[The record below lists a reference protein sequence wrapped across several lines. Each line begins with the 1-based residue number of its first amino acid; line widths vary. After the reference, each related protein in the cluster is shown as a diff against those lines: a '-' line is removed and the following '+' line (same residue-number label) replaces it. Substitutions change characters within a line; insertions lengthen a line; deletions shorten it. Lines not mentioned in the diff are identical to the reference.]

1 MTTTELQ
8 TIKNQTFSSE
18 RALYALR
25 DVRVE
30 GCTFAGKED
39 GESAFKEAKNIE
51 VDGCRFEL
59 RYPFW
64 HTRAFTLSDSV
75 MTETCRAAL
84 WYSSGGKISNLTL
97 TGPKALRECD
107 NIEMAD
113 SRAASAEFGWRC
125 RDIKMKNVEIESEYV
140 FFMSERLELANIK
153 LKGKYSFQYVD
164 GLHITDSELDT
175 KDSFW
180 HAKNVT
186 VENSTVRGEYLG
198 WYSENLTLK
207 NCKIIGTQPF
217 CYCTGLTL
225 INCEMVDCDLAFEY
239 SEVDADTHGHIISIK
254 NPRSGTI
261 AVDSVGEIIR
271 ENEVYP
277 CEGKVIIR
285 EN

>member
-1 MTTTELQ
+1 MKL
-8 TIKNQTFSSE
+8 IKNQTFSSE
-18 RALYALR
+18 RALYALT
-25 DVRVE
+25 DTRVE
-30 GCTFAGKED
+30 NCTFAGEED
-39 GESAFKEAKNIE
+39 GESAFKEAKNVE
-51 VDGCRFEL
+51 AAGCRFEL

-64 HTRAFTLSDSV
+64 HTRHFAISQCV

-84 WYSSGGKISNLTL
+84 WYSEDGKISYLTL

-113 SRAASAEFGWRC
+113 STAVSAEFGWRC
-125 RDIKMKNVEIESEYV
+125 RDIKMKNVSIESEYV
-140 FFMSERLELANIK
+140 FFMSERVLLENIK

-164 GLHITDSELDT
+164 GLHIKDSELDT

-186 VENSTVRGEYLG
+186 VENSTIRGEYLG

-217 CYCTGLTL
+217 CYCTGLKL

-239 SEVDADTHGHIISIK
+239 SDVEADTHGHIISVK

-261 AVDSVGEIIR
+261 VADSVGELIR
-271 ENEVYP
+271 GDAVYP

-285 EN
+285 

>member
-1 MTTTELQ
+1 MKL
-8 TIKNQTFSSE
+8 IKNQTFSSE
-18 RALYALR
+18 RALYALT
-25 DVRVE
+25 DTRVE
-30 GCTFAGKED
+30 NCTFAGEED
-39 GESAFKEAKNIE
+39 GESAFKEAKNVE
-51 VDGCRFEL
+51 TAGCRFEL

-64 HTRAFTLSDSV
+64 HTRHFAISQCV
-75 MTETCRAAL
+75 MIETCRAAL
-84 WYSSGGKISNLTL
+84 WYSEDGKISYLTL

-107 NIEMAD
+107 NIEMTD
-113 SRAASAEFGWRC
+113 STAVSAEFGWRC
-125 RDIKMKNVEIESEYV
+125 RDIKMKNVSIESEYV
-140 FFMSERLELANIK
+140 FFMSERVLLENIK

-164 GLHITDSELDT
+164 GLHIKDSELDT

-186 VENSTVRGEYLG
+186 VENSTIRGEYLG

-217 CYCTGLTL
+217 CYCTGLKL

-239 SEVDADTHGHIISIK
+239 SDVEADTHGHIISVK

-261 AVDSVGEIIR
+261 VADSVGELIR
-271 ENEVYP
+271 GDAVYP

-285 EN
+285 